1 VLIGVVLV
9 AYFGV
14 GNVVTAVSKIGWPE
28 FALIVGWQI
37 VLLVVLGIAWDIIM
51 PARDRR
57 RFWVPIWGRMVRD
70 AAANCLPFSQVGGF
84 IFGARAVTLQ
94 GVEWHTA
101 TASTVVDVTAE
112 FLAQIVF
119 ACIGLAILILR
130 VPGSAIAGPVEM
142 GIGLAVLACLSF
154 IWLQKG
160 VGSIFARLGAR
171 IAGDRFHDAK
181 ERVDVLQAELGMI
194 YGHTGRL
201 AFGFFAHLI
210 GWLCT
215 GVAGWIG
222 YHALGVPIDFD
233 DAIAIEA
240 LLSAAAAVAFLV
252 PVNAGVQEAGYAGL
266 GVVFGVP
273 PELSLGVSLV
283 RRGRD
288 IVVGVPIL
296 LLWQFVE
303 MRQLRRVASEPRDGT
318 VIQPRPVPLG
328 ATGVKAE
335 ATKE

>member
-1 VLIGVVLV
+1 MKRLSYVLALVGVLIGVVLV
-9 AYFGV
+9 AWFGL
-14 GNVVTAVSKIGWPE
+14 GNVASAVSKIGWPE

-37 VLLVVLGIAWDIIM
+37 VLFVILGVAWDIIM
-51 PARDRR
+51 PARERR

-84 IFGARAVTLQ
+84 IFGARSVTMH

-119 ACIGLAILILR
+119 ACLGLAILILR
-130 VPGSAIAGPVEM
+130 VPGSNIAGPVEA
-142 GIGLAVLACLSF
+142 GIGLAVLACF
-154 IWLQKG
+154 AFVWLQKG
-160 VGSIFARLGAR
+160 IGGIFVRLGTR
-171 IAGDRFHDAK
+171 IAGNRFQDAK

-201 AFGFFAHLI
+201 AVGFFIHLV
-210 GWLCT
+210 GWICT
-215 GVAGWIG
+215 GVAGWIAF
-222 YHALGVPIDFD
+222 HALGVPIDFD
-233 DAIAIEA
+233 DALAIEA

-273 PELSLGVSLV
+273 PEVSLGVSLV

-296 LLWQFVE
+296 LLWQFIE
-303 MRQLRRVASEPRDGT
+303 MRQLRRLAQERAAGSVLPATPRD
-318 VIQPRPVPLG
+318 R
-328 ATGVKAE
+328 
-335 ATKE
+335 